1 MERVPGSVSSWVRL
15 HPSKTTN
22 RQQIELT
29 SPNLTPHP
37 AASDGETEVV
47 LPSSSFS
54 KVLFALLRLSFPG
67 FWLLSPL
74 ELVLCHGTHDS
85 NEHLLEKV
93 GLLPGFFSL
102 SGCFAVLFP
111 SRHRIKGSAY
121 PQTRDLRGRFET
133 NVGSE
138 MGRGNSTCRASFS
151 VNSNNTPQ
159 FTNIA
164 GTQLCSSFTL

>member
-37 AASDGETEVV
+37 AASHGETEVI

-54 KVLFALLRLSFPG
+54 KVLFALFRLTFPG
-67 FWLLSPL
+67 FWLLFPL
-74 ELVLCHGTHDS
+74 ELVLCHGTNDS

-93 GLLPGFFSL
+93 SLLPVFSL
-102 SGCFAVLFP
+102 LGCFAVLFP
-111 SRHRIKGSAY
+111 SRHRIKGSAS

-133 NVGSE
+133 NIGSE

-151 VNSNNTPQ
+151 VNSNHTPQ

-164 GTQLCSSFTL
+164 DTQLCSSFTL